1 MMSVNIEEWTTI
13 QDYHEKKN
21 TGNLVYFR
29 RIIGEAIKTQKPIMV
44 EINGMQEAVF
54 MVGQALVRKSGGTI
68 LLKDV

>member
-1 MMSVNIEEWTTI
+1 MSVNIEEWTTI

>member
-1 MMSVNIEEWTTI
+1 MSVNIEEWTTI

-29 RIIGEAIKTQKPIMV
+29 RIIGEAIKTQEPIMV

-54 MVGQALVRKSGGTI
+54 MVGQTLVRKSGGTI